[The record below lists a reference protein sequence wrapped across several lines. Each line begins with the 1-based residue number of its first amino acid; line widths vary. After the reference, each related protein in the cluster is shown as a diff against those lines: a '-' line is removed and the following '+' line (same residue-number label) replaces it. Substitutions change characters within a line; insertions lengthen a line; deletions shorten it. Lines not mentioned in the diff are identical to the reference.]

1 MAAQSVRFFTG
12 SSKTWAKTLLATL
25 FKGQAHFSLMPYD
38 ATNGVTWA
46 NLSFSGADEF
56 FTLKDSFQL
65 STADPTTTE
74 IKIDQMDATIDSA
87 TEDGEWTFTG
97 NIPAVSAAYCDIFF
111 NKGATVNGASTP
123 VLGQEG
129 TTYNAAAYFSTP
141 VDVYAT
147 VLIEN
152 AAMTEGIA
160 FARVK
165 MTVGVS
171 NDDSTNPAYLKV
183 NGTILNNTESSG
195 NQGDW
200 AICTKYSAG

>member
-38 ATNGVTWA
+38 STNGVTWA
-46 NLSFSGADEF
+46 NLSFNGADEF

-65 STADPTTTE
+65 SKADPTTTE

-129 TTYNAAAYFSTP
+129 TTYSAAAYFSTP